1 MANRLNEITI
11 LTYNRK
17 AMESLRNEDYQS
29 CLSLLTKAESLLSS
43 NQFKH
48 PSSLFGITLNNL
60 ACYYRRI
67 GNPLLALNYLQK
79 GLEILSKPPVDI
91 NQLGGTHLN
100 ISTIL
105 SQTGDHYN
113 ALLNVLKAIN
123 LIKSSPS
130 IDNTLMTTLIAA
142 YHNAGI
148 EYEHLSHFLEA
159 LKIYTKAFELAKK
172 HLSRNHPLYINSKNY
187 ILSIKDKN
195 RHSSVQNRR
204 TAAPSSRNSVTR
216 SVKYSKNSE
225 KLVTFN
231 NLSNT
236 RFVTGDRLQPMNNQK
251 STILNKKTNVF
262 YRRNSQ
268 NSLKIRQK
276 DQNTETEDLNKP
288 ELNLPQQMKTIKTNA
303 AVVIQKH

>member
-142 YHNAGI
+142 YHNA
-148 EYEHLSHFLEA
+148 
-159 LKIYTKAFELAKK
+159 
-172 HLSRNHPLYINSKNY
+172 
-187 ILSIKDKN
+187 SI
-195 RHSSVQNRR
+195 
-204 TAAPSSRNSVTR
+204 
-216 SVKYSKNSE
+216 
-225 KLVTFN
+225 
-231 NLSNT
+231 
-236 RFVTGDRLQPMNNQK
+236 
-251 STILNKKTNVF
+251 
-262 YRRNSQ
+262 
-268 NSLKIRQK
+268 
-276 DQNTETEDLNKP
+276 
-288 ELNLPQQMKTIKTNA
+288 
-303 AVVIQKH
+303 